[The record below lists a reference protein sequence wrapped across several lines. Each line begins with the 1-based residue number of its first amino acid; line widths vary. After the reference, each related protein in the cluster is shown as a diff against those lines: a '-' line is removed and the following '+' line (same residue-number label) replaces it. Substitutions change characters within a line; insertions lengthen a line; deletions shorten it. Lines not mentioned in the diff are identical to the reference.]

1 MSDESSSVAATSS
14 DPPGTKYSSGG
25 EDAPSTPTAI
35 GTAAPSARLDG
46 IIAGHVDRIGAFS
59 VGLIGSTAFYGAD
72 SQEITEAL
80 ARSMANQMP
89 GLALVTGGMDGVQ
102 DVAGKAWCEVVD
114 TTASLGT
121 KEVTDPA
128 ASPNDLWHLL
138 PTAYKRLEHGV
149 TLDSGIDLAERRIV
163 FAGVC
168 PVYVHLSLSLLSL
181 HSLSPLP
188 VAWCSSLTPPPT
200 LSLSFA
206 ATSWWKAAPVQRT
219 KRCAHCRMA
228 QSSSPSSAPAALREG
243 CSTSLRAQSPTASTP

>member
-1 MSDESSSVAATSS
+1 MADESSSAAATSS
-14 DPPGTKYSSGG
+14 DPPGTPKYSSGG
-25 EDAPSTPTAI
+25 EDAPPTPTAI

-46 IIAGHVDRIGAFS
+46 IIAGHIDRIGAFS

-181 HSLSPLP
+181 HSLSPP
-188 VAWCSSLTPPPT
+188 CRMVYSSLTPPP
-200 LSLSFA
+200 SLFA
-206 ATSWWKAAPVQRT
+206 ATWWWKAAPAQRT
-219 KRCAHCRMA
+219 KRCAHCRTA
-228 QSSSPSSAPAALREG
+228 QSSSPSSAPAALQEG